1 MKLGCGAPDTIRTC
15 GLHLRRVALYPAEL
29 RAHRYSDSVRDRPR
43 SIANSRIDMA
53 QTTRAK
59 ASPITAIRTPQPPFG
74 LLPWCF
80 RDLECDF
87 RASFEFR
94 QSLGFTRFLRHPRP
108 SERACICLRRATL
121 YPAELRVRAGGHLAD
136 WPGVG
141 NGLGGAV
148 LGVRKAPKAKVTRSN
163 RVGCVRNAR
172 AERAGTVAAG
182 FPWWRGARTGSFG
195 TLG

>member
-1 MKLGCGAPDTIRTC
+1 MFRKSKKSALKHRVMAAASCFVETSGLCPQTDVGRRGDVANSATNATQIPHLAAAGRYRCDQDVGAPDTIRTC

-59 ASPITAIRTPQPPFG
+59 ASPIIAIRTPQPPFG

-94 QSLGFTRFLRHPRP
+94 QSLGLTHFSRHSPLR
-108 SERACICLRRATL
+108 A
-121 YPAELRVRAGGHLAD
+121 
-136 WPGVG
+136 
-141 NGLGGAV
+141 
-148 LGVRKAPKAKVTRSN
+148 
-163 RVGCVRNAR
+163 
-172 AERAGTVAAG
+172 
-182 FPWWRGARTGSFG
+182 
-195 TLG
+195 

>member
-1 MKLGCGAPDTIRTC
+1 
-15 GLHLRRVALYPAEL
+15 
-29 RAHRYSDSVRDRPR
+29 
-43 SIANSRIDMA
+43 MA

-59 ASPITAIRTPQPPFG
+59 ASPIIAIRTPQPPFG

-121 YPAELRVRAGGHLAD
+121 YPAELRVRRVHLAD
-136 WPGVG
+136 WAGAG
-141 NGLGGAV
+141 NGRKYADCANGAEWRMRHAPPR
-148 LGVRKAPKAKVTRSN
+148 GPKAPKPHQS
-163 RVGCVRNAR
+163 GCQAADVLACSEHR
-172 AERAGTVAAG
+172 APRLVA
-182 FPWWRGARTGSFG
+182 S
-195 TLG
+195 